1 MSEIKA
7 PRKRRANK
15 AAALKLRAAVQ
26 DILVAYRRVST
37 NEQANSGAGLWAQEQ
52 ALTQWAQAH
61 GKTLIWLEDEGY
73 SAGKMDNRPGL
84 QKALDLVRDGK
95 AGGIVVSKLDRLS
108 RSMLDFC
115 LLMDESQRAGFD
127 IIALDFGLDTST
139 PSGKLMV
146 GILAL
151 FAQFER
157 DMIKMR
163 TRDGLAAKRAQGVRL
178 GAPTQASAELIA
190 RVWALWKRHE
200 SYSRAARELNAAA
213 VPTATGKGAWHPDT
227 VRKLMLS
234 QDGCA
239 QRPADVT
246 LPHELEES
254 NA

>member
-1 MSEIKA
+1 MSETKT
-7 PRKRRANK
+7 RKRRTNK
-15 AAALKLRAAVQ
+15 VEAAKQRQAVEN
-26 DILVAYRRVST
+26 ILVAYRRVST

-52 ALTQWAQAH
+52 VLRQWAEAN

-73 SAGKMDNRPGL
+73 SAGKMDNRPAL
-84 QKALDLVRDGK
+84 QRGLDLIRAK
-95 AGGIVVSKLDRLS
+95 QAGGIVVSKLDRLS

-115 LLMDESQRAGFD
+115 LLMDESQRSGFD
-127 IIALDFGLDTST
+127 IIALDFGLDTRT

-190 RVWALWKRHE
+190 KVWALWRQHE
-200 SYSRAARELNAAA
+200 GYSAVAKALNGQQ
-213 VPTATGKGAWHPDT
+213 VPTATGNGKWWPDS

-246 LPHELEES
+246 LPHEIEER
-254 NA
+254 AA